1 MSEGINSQFDFF
13 KKVNLDEEGNIGVS
27 LVGDVSS
34 PNPFSF
40 YAENYTELLTK
51 TGMLIGNVAYVKSSE
66 GSAWLPNT
74 LGGTYYPKGLYL
86 YNGTSWVSDRNA
98 ISYELYLDDNRL
110 DSLEGR
116 LELTDGNKGD
126 ITVSNLGATF
136 EINAPEVTQ
145 SEAENGTST
154 EVKKWTPQRVL
165 QAISFNSSKNY
176 RVVSNSSLANL
187 IIDSSETDQSVILSQ
202 SQSLTINAPIG
213 TPVDGRKLIIR
224 IKDNGTAR
232 ALTWNTIFEVIGVT
246 LPTTTTANKTIY
258 VGLIYNSQTS
268 KWNVLAV
275 KEQI

>member
-1 MSEGINSQFDFF
+1 MSEGINNQFDFF

-51 TGMLIGNVAYVKSSE
+51 TGMLIGNVAYIKSSE

-154 EVKKWTPQRVL
+154 DVKKWTPQRVL

-187 IIDSSETDQSVILSQ
+187 IIDSSETDQSNILSQ
-202 SQSLTINAPIG
+202 SQSLTIDAPTG
-213 TPVDGRKLIIR
+213 APVEGRKLIIR
-224 IKDNGTAR
+224 ITDNGTNR
-232 ALTWNTIFEVIGVT
+232 ALTWNAIFEVIGVT

-258 VGLIYNSQTS
+258 IGLIYNSQTS

>member
-13 KKVNLDEEGNIGVS
+13 KKVKLDEDGNIGVS
-27 LVGDVSS
+27 LVGDISS

-51 TGMLIGNVAYVKSSE
+51 TGMLIGNVAYIKSSE

-110 DSLEGR
+110 DSLESR

-145 SEAENGTST
+145 SEAENGTSA

-187 IIDSSETDQSVILSQ
+187 VIDSSETDQSNILSQ
-202 SQSLTINAPIG
+202 SQSLTIDAPTG

-232 ALTWNTIFEVIGVT
+232 ALTWNAIFEVIGVT

-258 VGLIYNSQTS
+258 VGLIYNSQAS

>member
-27 LVGDVSS
+27 LVGDISS

-51 TGMLIGNVAYVKSSE
+51 TGMLIGNVAYIKSSE

-110 DSLEGR
+110 DSLESR

-154 EVKKWTPQRVL
+154 DVKKWTPQRVL

-202 SQSLTINAPIG
+202 SQSLTIDAPTG

-232 ALTWNTIFEVIGVT
+232 ALNWNTIFEVIGVA

-258 VGLIYNSQTS
+258 VGLIYNSQAS

>member
-1 MSEGINSQFDFF
+1 MSEGINNQFDFF
-13 KKVNLDEEGNIGVS
+13 KKVKLDENGNIGVS
-27 LVGDVSS
+27 LVGDISS

-51 TGMLIGNVAYVKSSE
+51 TGMLIGNVAYLKSSE

-110 DSLEGR
+110 DILEGR

-126 ITVSNLGATF
+126 ITVSNSGATF

-176 RVVSNSSLANL
+176 RVVTNSSLANL

-202 SQSLTINAPIG
+202 SQSLTIDAPTG

>member
-1 MSEGINSQFDFF
+1 MSEGINNQFDFF
-13 KKVNLDEEGNIGVS
+13 KKVKLDEEGNIGVS
-27 LVGDVSS
+27 LVGGVSS

-51 TGMLIGNVAYVKSSE
+51 TGMLIGNVAYIKSSE

-110 DSLEGR
+110 DSLESR

-145 SEAENGTST
+145 SEAENGTSA

-187 IIDSSETDQSVILSQ
+187 VIDSSETDQSNILSQ
-202 SQSLTINAPIG
+202 SQSLTIDAPTG

-232 ALTWNTIFEVIGVT
+232 ALTWNAIFEVIGVT